1 MPRVSWLAHDWSL
14 ASARYRHIIPSRA
27 LEQMGV
33 RVGGNEVLIVSKH
46 GWDWDEVTRGF
57 KRVVMDVCDDHFGN
71 PALGQHYLDACAR
84 ADAVTC
90 NSREMARVIKT
101 CTDRDAWVIPDPYE
115 QPERAPRVGN
125 ELLWFGHALNL
136 PDLRAVMDS
145 IAEYPLQIVTG
156 GLEGVC
162 KPPLV
167 QWSPQAMDAAYEAC
181 GMVIIPTG
189 KSMAKSG
196 NRAIESIR
204 RGRFPV
210 CGYLPAYADLG
221 VWVGDIAD
229 GVDWALSHPGEV
241 VKRIGHAQAYVR
253 KAYSPQRIAEQWLEV
268 LQHV

>member
-1 MPRVSWLAHDWSL
+1 MPRVNWLAFDSAL
-14 ASARYRHIIPSRA
+14 ASARYRQHIPRMA

-33 RVGGNEVLIVSKH
+33 RAGGRDVLIAGKH
-46 GWDWDEVTRGF
+46 GWNWDVATDGYR
-57 KRVVMDVCDDHFGN
+57 RVIFDVCDDHFGN
-71 PALGQHYLDACAR
+71 PALGQHYLDACAK

-90 NSREMARVIKT
+90 NSREMARIIKAR
-101 CTDRDAWVIPDPYE
+101 TDRDAWVIPDPYE
-115 QPERAPRVGN
+115 QLERAPRVGRD
-125 ELLWFGHALNL
+125 LLWYGHATNL

-156 GLEGVC
+156 GLEADC

-167 QWSPQAMDAAYEAC
+167 QWSPEAMDAAYEAC

-196 NRAIESIR
+196 NRAIEAIR
-204 RGRFPV
+204 RGRYPV

-221 VWVGDIAD
+221 VWVGNIAD
-229 GVDWALSHPGEV
+229 GVDWALSNPSET

-253 KAYSPQRIAEQWLEV
+253 RAYSPRRIAEQWLEV